1 MFKEL
6 RRTYDAFRRQHPPHR
21 PDAPVVRVSN
31 LSVQYGSGPALSN
44 VGFELPA
51 GQRIGVIGP
60 NGAGKSTLFKVLAGM
75 ITPTSGRVEMYGSA
89 PNGHICIG
97 YVPQRSQVDWNFPVT
112 VRDVV
117 LMGRTGKLGLFR
129 RAGRHDHALVDAALE
144 LVKLAPLAH
153 RQISQLSGGQQQRMF
168 IARALAQEAELLL
181 MDEPLTGL
189 DAQSRDTIF
198 AILDELRER
207 KVTVLFALHD
217 LQLAARFFDQVM
229 LLNRRLVGFGPTD
242 TVLTAQNLLSAYGSH
257 LHMASNGND
266 TVLLADSCCGEGAD
280 PHA

>member
-1 MFKEL
+1 MLKEL
-6 RRTYDAFRRQHPPHR
+6 RQTYDALRRRHPAHA

-31 LSVQYGSGPALSN
+31 LSVQYASGPALSN
-44 VGFELPA
+44 VSFELPA
-51 GQRIGVIGP
+51 GQRIGVVGP

-75 ITPTSGRVEMYGSA
+75 ITPSAGQVEMYGSA

-112 VRDVV
+112 VQDVV

-129 RAGRHDHALVDAALE
+129 RAGRRDHELVTAAID
-144 LVKLAPLAH
+144 LVKLTPLAH

-189 DAQSRDTIF
+189 DVQSRDDIF

-207 KVTVLFALHD
+207 QVTVLFALHD

-229 LLNRRLVGFGPTD
+229 LLNRRLVGFGPPE

-257 LHMASNGND
+257 LHMAGDGSG
-266 TVLLADSCCGEGAD
+266 TVLLADSCCGEGAE